1 MTIAPIPLPMK
12 SQLRKSSR
20 TISTKA
26 PAASARRKGA
36 LKHGRPVIFATKRP
50 VGTKTD
56 DVAFD
61 SHTSTLYTIEELV
74 SESKTAGLAVTPC
87 ISSFLTDPEGMKL
100 VRSTIDSDHASWLC
114 IARHVASLSRRD
126 RLSRSMRNMAASL
139 MSFDIWLKDISV
151 ECQKVLHSGTTDKV
165 LPPLAH
171 CVIVELSA
179 RVQSEEAAARSALLN
194 IWTKDNAKCVT
205 EVIRYLLN
213 QHKTGETNSY
223 SPGLR
228 LLASVMTERTGA
240 QGTK

>member
-1 MTIAPIPLPMK
+1 MTWLLQYSDGCVQFLPTYSDDAVDVSHSTSILLEESLSMDLDVLYTSSAEHSESQSCTPVPEMTIAPIPLPMK

-87 ISSFLTDPEGMKL
+87 
-100 VRSTIDSDHASWLC
+100 VRL
-114 IARHVASLSRRD
+114 
-126 RLSRSMRNMAASL
+126 
-139 MSFDIWLKDISV
+139 
-151 ECQKVLHSGTTDKV
+151 
-165 LPPLAH
+165 
-171 CVIVELSA
+171 
-179 RVQSEEAAARSALLN
+179 
-194 IWTKDNAKCVT
+194 
-205 EVIRYLLN
+205 
-213 QHKTGETNSY
+213 
-223 SPGLR
+223 
-228 LLASVMTERTGA
+228 
-240 QGTK
+240 